1 MDCKSGLHLKSR
13 VSRSDY
19 PAKWICNS
27 RTAWSVKRLHTNG
40 WRVRI
45 YAKEQIMNQKV
56 IQETRVHQE
65 CTGKVLK
72 FHKDYDN
79 KLWEIMSKVGF
90 ITGQQ
95 ESDNLKNL
103 SYRRTLWKRL
113 SVPKEGFI
121 FRYLQNTKPPS
132 TLYWCNQREKLP
144 TLYVSLLSLKH

>member
-13 VSRSDY
+13 VSRSEY
-19 PAKWICNS
+19 PAKLLYNS

-40 WRVRI
+40 WWVRI

-56 IQETRVHQE
+56 IQEIRVHQE
-65 CTGKVLK
+65 STEKVLK

-90 ITGQQ
+90 ISSQQ

-103 SYRRTLWKRL
+103 SYRRTLWKTL
-113 SVPKEGFI
+113 SIPKESHF
-121 FRYLQNTKPPS
+121 
-132 TLYWCNQREKLP
+132 
-144 TLYVSLLSLKH
+144 